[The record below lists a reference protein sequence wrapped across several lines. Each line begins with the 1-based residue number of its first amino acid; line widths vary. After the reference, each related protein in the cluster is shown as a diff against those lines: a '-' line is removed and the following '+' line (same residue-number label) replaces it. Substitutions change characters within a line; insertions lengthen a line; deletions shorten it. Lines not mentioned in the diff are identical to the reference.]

1 MSSLPS
7 GSDLNQGTV
16 IDRGW
21 TDVMGAWLGVG
32 TAPGAL
38 IVGAGLASRY
48 GGPVPI
54 LSILFGFALM
64 FAMLWFPGL
73 IGMAPPIGEG
83 LKLTELAPRYFR
95 PGMQKTLAALIA
107 LGMIGWFGFNVGLG
121 GAALSALLKL
131 PGFLGPLL
139 IGVPV
144 LVYSLRGI
152 KHWNGLAAVTTI
164 AVIILVVLVTMRYS
178 ARIMPVTLALGN
190 PLFMIVDVATFVG
203 YVAVF
208 SVRAPDFTAGF
219 GSRKDLLISDL
230 LLCVPAVL
238 IALAG
243 VGLQLGT
250 GSSDLVS
257 ILAQPGGLA
266 IGNLL
271 VFLAVIAPTFTII
284 YSGAPAL
291 KAAIGLN
298 ETTSMYVITAFGL
311 ILAIARF
318 DLLLLNWLGILAALL
333 PPLVVPL
340 VAEAARRRRGRKP
353 YLVTFW
359 LWLPGAFVS
368 VLLTILKQPM
378 AALIGLLISGMVTMT
393 WFLIIK
399 SD

>member
-1 MSSLPS
+1 MGFPSSE
-7 GSDLNQGTV
+7 SDTNQGASST
-16 IDRGW
+16 RGW
-21 TDVMGAWLGVG
+21 KDVVGAWLGVG

-54 LSILFGFALM
+54 LSILLGFALM

-73 IGMAPPIGEG
+73 IGMAPPNGEG
-83 LKLTELAPRYFR
+83 LKLTELSPRYFR

-271 VFLAVIAPTFTII
+271 VFLAVIAPTFTIL

-298 ETTSMYVITAFGL
+298 ETASMYVITAVGL

-353 YLVTFW
+353 RLVTIW

-368 VLLTILKQPM
+368 VLLTILEQPM
-378 AALIGLLISGMVTMT
+378 AALIGLMVSVLVTVI
-393 WFLIIK
+393 WLLIIK
-399 SD
+399 WY